1 MSSAKVVPRKTS
13 FRHVMF
19 ADALN
24 HRRRP
29 VNLGPQPPRTVAQ
42 DTVIEPAE
50 WEFISWLFEQ
60 AGLNAANYRSE
71 TLARRLPACL
81 RFLRVARVNDAR
93 AALLADRSLL
103 GHAIGALVIGVTS
116 FFRDTQV
123 FESLK
128 NNVFPMVFEKHRTV
142 RIWSVACSSGQEMY
156 SIAMLLNE
164 MGLLHRADLLGTD
177 CRSDALRQASE
188 GIYHESDLRSLPVEM
203 TERYMSRSGGDWR
216 VDARL
221 RTVVRWRTAD
231 ATQITEPGSWHLI
244 FCRNMAMY
252 LEPACAQSLWT
263 QLHTALAP
271 GGMLIA
277 GKAERPS
284 ADEFAPHGPF
294 IFRKNRG

>member
-1 MSSAKVVPRKTS
+1 MSSVEALLKKSS

-29 VNLGPQPPRTVAQ
+29 VNLGPAPLRTAAQ
-42 DTVIEPAE
+42 ETAIEPDE
-50 WEFISWLFEQ
+50 WEFICWMFEQ
-60 AGLNAANYRSE
+60 AGLDAGNYRRE

-93 AALLADRSLL
+93 AALLIDRSLL
-103 GHAIGALVIGVTS
+103 GHAIGALVIGVTT
-116 FFRDTQV
+116 FFRDSQV
-123 FESLK
+123 FETLK
-128 NNVFPMVFEKHRTV
+128 TDVFPLLFEKHRTV

-164 MGLLHRADLLGTD
+164 MGLLHRVDLLGTD
-177 CRSDALRQASE
+177 CRSDAIRQASD
-188 GIYHESDLRSLPVEM
+188 GIYHESDLRSLPPEM
-203 TERYMSRSGGDWR
+203 IGKYMCRSGGDWR
-216 VDARL
+216 MDARL
-221 RTVVRWRTAD
+221 RTVIRWRTAD
-231 ATQITEPGSWHLI
+231 ATQITEPGSWNLI

-252 LEPACAQSLWT
+252 LEPACAQALWT
-263 QLHTALAP
+263 QLHGALCP

-284 ADEFAPHGPF
+284 ADGFAAHAPF